1 MKLTIIGLGYVGLPL
16 AIELSKNYSTFAYD
30 IDRNRI
36 EALKLGKDINNQFR
50 KKDFIDL
57 KNLNFTSKKEDLTN
71 SDIFFI
77 TVPSPINKNKSPNL
91 SLIEKASYM
100 ISKIIKKNDIVVLE
114 STVYPGVTR
123 KIVGKIIEKNSG
135 LKFLKDF
142 NLAYSPERINPGD
155 NKKNIKNI
163 RKIIGASNKQTLNK
177 VSKIYNSFLEEKIF
191 KTESIEIA
199 EAAKVIE
206 NTQRDVN
213 IALINEFN
221 KIFNSMSLDTN
232 SILNAASTKWNF
244 LNFKPGLVGGHC
256 IGVDPY
262 YLAFIS
268 RKFGTEPKMILSGRE
283 VNETVPKLILKKC
296 LSKLNK
302 NKNLRVLF
310 LGLTFKENCPDFRN
324 SKAFD
329 LLNLL
334 KKYSKKIDIYDPFL
348 NNLKKKYSQDFKVLK
363 NIPNKRNFYDLVMII
378 VPHRKFVKINI
389 NKYLSLIKEDGFI
402 YDFKNILNNHKSIIK
417 V

>member
-1 MKLTIIGLGYVGLPL
+1 
-16 AIELSKNYSTFAYD
+16 
-30 IDRNRI
+30 
-36 EALKLGKDINNQFR
+36 
-50 KKDFIDL
+50 
-57 KNLNFTSKKEDLTN
+57 
-71 SDIFFI
+71 
-77 TVPSPINKNKSPNL
+77 
-91 SLIEKASYM
+91 
-100 ISKIIKKNDIVVLE
+100 
-114 STVYPGVTR
+114 
-123 KIVGKIIEKNSG
+123 
-135 LKFLKDF
+135 
-142 NLAYSPERINPGD
+142 
-155 NKKNIKNI
+155 
-163 RKIIGASNKQTLNK
+163 
-177 VSKIYNSFLEEKIF
+177 
-191 KTESIEIA
+191 
-199 EAAKVIE
+199 
-206 NTQRDVN
+206 
-213 IALINEFN
+213 
-221 KIFNSMSLDTN
+221 MSLDTN